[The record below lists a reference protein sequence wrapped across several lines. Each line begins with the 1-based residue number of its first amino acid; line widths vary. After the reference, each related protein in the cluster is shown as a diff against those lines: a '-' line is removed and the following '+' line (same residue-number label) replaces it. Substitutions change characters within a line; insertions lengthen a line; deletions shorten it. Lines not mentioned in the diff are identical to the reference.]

1 MRTRE
6 IDNTEDI
13 YAREISIQETIRAKE
28 REQEQEREQ
37 EAQREYNRENERG
50 EKPLNAVRESQTDYY
65 DTFTNYYRDYTN
77 KYPESKGYD
86 ETTRSMFMTAY
97 SKQYEC
103 QQEINK
109 EYKETNHDIHKMR
122 DGEWKSVRLQD
133 DTINIHK
140 NNGEYHYFDNKQE
153 ISKEEFENKLKA
165 DITAQK
171 EEKFGIQENLYEL
184 QAGNGSKIVAVDA
197 QKDKDANNITSQVD
211 SFNTM
216 NFYREDPAGRR
227 TQITGNEVEEIL
239 KKNGVTKDDIR
250 NGRTKNLE
258 SIDVI
263 DKTIDSK
270 ERTMFN
276 ADKSNDRHEKFMEGI
291 ER

>member
-65 DTFTNYYRDYTN
+65 NTFTNYYRDYTN

-109 EYKETNHDIHKMR
+109 EYKETNHDINKMR

-140 NNGEYHYFDNKQE
+140 NNGEYHYFYNKQE

-227 TQITGNEVEEIL
+227 TQITGNEVEEII